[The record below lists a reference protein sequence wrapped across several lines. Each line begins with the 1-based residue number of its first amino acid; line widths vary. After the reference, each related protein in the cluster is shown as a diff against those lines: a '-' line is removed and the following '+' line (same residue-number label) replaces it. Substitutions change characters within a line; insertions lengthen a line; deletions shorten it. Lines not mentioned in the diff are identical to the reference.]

1 MIKLFLL
8 TGKIYRNRCY
18 SYKSQLFGMKF
29 HSNLKL
35 NKKKK
40 TINKKIII
48 NSYENEQKV
57 SHQEQLQ

>member
-1 MIKLFLL
+1 
-8 TGKIYRNRCY
+8 
-18 SYKSQLFGMKF
+18 MKF